1 VKVLVLMGATATG
14 KSGLAL
20 RLAEDSGREIIS
32 ADSRQIYRGLRIGTA
47 QPSSSERTRVVHHL
61 VDFLSPEENW
71 SAQEFADAALAV
83 IRSRSVAPPLVVGGT
98 GFWLRSMMQGL
109 FPLDI
114 PREATLAARARL
126 EADDTENLQ
135 ARLARVDPESA
146 DRLHAKDRQRILRAL
161 EVFEATGRILSEHHR
176 LDRRKPEGIDW
187 RPVVLQ
193 VARKE
198 LHRRIEIRLDAMLEQ
213 GWVEE
218 VKALLGSGLDP
229 EAAAMKTL
237 GYPEITAV
245 LKGELKLE
253 EARERILY
261 RTRQYARRQEIWFRR
276 EEGLRVDPDDPS
288 TPERLAHLLE
298 S

>member
-1 VKVLVLMGATATG
+1 
-14 KSGLAL
+14 
-20 RLAEDSGREIIS
+20 
-32 ADSRQIYRGLRIGTA
+32 
-47 QPSSSERTRVVHHL
+47 
-61 VDFLSPEENW
+61 
-71 SAQEFADAALAV
+71 
-83 IRSRSVAPPLVVGGT
+83 
-98 GFWLRSMMQGL
+98 
-109 FPLDI
+109 
-114 PREATLAARARL
+114 
-126 EADDTENLQ
+126 
-135 ARLARVDPESA
+135 
-146 DRLHAKDRQRILRAL
+146 
-161 EVFEATGRILSEHHR
+161 
-176 LDRRKPEGIDW
+176 
-187 RPVVLQ
+187 
-193 VARKE
+193 
-198 LHRRIEIRLDAMLEQ
+198 MLEQ